1 LRNCLFTAQ
10 ADFLVAASPSDLD
23 LFLDLKAGK
32 ASALEALYDLYGNI
46 MYALAFRIL
55 NNAQEAED
63 LVQEVFL
70 SIWNHCTYQP
80 ERGSFKTF
88 LVMLARSRA
97 LDRLRSQSARTHT
110 LHRSGHSF
118 EEVTYNGPLE
128 SALSD
133 EVFQR
138 VQAALNT
145 LPEQQRQ
152 ALEMSYFGGM
162 TQLEISQSLN
172 VPLGTV
178 KSWFRLGFTKLRH
191 ALKDLINPSQNV

>member
-1 LRNCLFTAQ
+1 M
-10 ADFLVAASPSDLD
+10 AASPSDLD

-46 MYALAFRIL
+46 MYALSLRIL
-55 NNAQEAED
+55 NNPQEAED

-70 SIWNHCTYQP
+70 SIWRHCTYEP

-88 LVMLARSRA
+88 LTMTTRSRA
-97 LDRLRSQSARTHT
+97 LDRLRSQSARSNT
-110 LHRSGHSF
+110 LHRAGQSV
-118 EEVTYNGPLE
+118 EEITHNGPLE
-128 SALSD
+128 SVLSD
-133 EVFQR
+133 EVSKR
-138 VQAALNT
+138 VQDALNT

-152 ALEMSYFGGM
+152 ALEMSYFEGM

-178 KSWFRLGFTKLRH
+178 KSWFRLGFAKLRH
-191 ALKDLINPSQNV
+191 SLKDLINPSQNV

>member
-118 EEVTYNGPLE
+118 EEVTYDG
-128 SALSD
+128 
-133 EVFQR
+133 
-138 VQAALNT
+138 LNT